1 MLFQWKKK
9 LWNAIDMLF
18 HYVIFVGQQA
28 AILLG
33 RRDGGGGF
41 DDFGGHQPGY
51 QGGRGSRGS
60 QEKCREWE
68 SHWEQMGKPPQ
79 KTP

>member
-1 MLFQWKKK
+1 
-9 LWNAIDMLF
+9 MLF

-60 QEKCREWE
+60 QKKCRD
-68 SHWEQMGKPPQ
+68 MGKSLRTDG
-79 KTP
+79 KTSPKNSIDLRDVSCFPVL